1 LLNTRTTQKINKL
14 QYTIDLRLNKILQ
27 LGEQMDKYGQT
38 NKRNIVLIYGIKA
51 DKDEVVN
58 LANITNFM
66 ENVRKLEFKRE
77 NIVSAHKV
85 DKSGNV
91 MLVSFDSSN
100 TKYRIFKVK

>member
-1 LLNTRTTQKINKL
+1 
-14 QYTIDLRLNKILQ
+14 
-27 LGEQMDKYGQT
+27 
-38 NKRNIVLIYGIKA
+38 
-51 DKDEVVN
+51 
-58 LANITNFM
+58 M

-100 TKYRIFKVK
+100 TKDRIFKVKKKHRHDATMVYINDYLASRRVKRFKKARELRKMKKIEATWDF